1 MWISMYNDWLSKIL
15 LMFLDCLTTQD
26 CPGEDMQ
33 LLACLMDS
41 LTRIFSLLA
50 FTYTSTAA

>member
-1 MWISMYNDWLSKIL
+1 
-15 LMFLDCLTTQD
+15 MFLDCLTTQD